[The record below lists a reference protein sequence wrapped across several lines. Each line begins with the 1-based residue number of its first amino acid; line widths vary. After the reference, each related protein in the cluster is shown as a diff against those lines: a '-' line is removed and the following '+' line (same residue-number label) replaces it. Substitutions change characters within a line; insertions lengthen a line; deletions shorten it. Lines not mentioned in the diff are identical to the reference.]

1 MIDICIVDCFVF
13 EYLRICLVELFNIYN
28 CFGYIWIGLVEVF
41 LFIICLLEII
51 VFFEEVVLEYM
62 NLILVNFLLFILVR

>member
-28 CFGYIWIGLVEVF
+28 CFEYIWIGLVEVF